1 VTWTAL
7 LLAGQRP
14 GVDPLAEAFGEAWKA
29 HVRVGGEAMLSQVA
43 RTLLACPSIGRIVV
57 VAQQPELLFT
67 GDCAW
72 LAHQSRMATAVSNSG
87 IATSVAGIA
96 GSDAAPWPVLVTTAD
111 HPLLTVDM
119 VEAAIAGAKGADV
132 GVGVVARRTLLAAY
146 PGNTRTWLN
155 FADDGFTGANLFA
168 LTGEPARKALMAWS
182 EVERDR
188 KKAIKLIWHFGPWLA
203 LRALTRT
210 VTLAGAMRA
219 AGRKLGFVAVPV
231 VLPWAEA
238 GIDVDKPSDHALAET
253 ILAARRT

>member
-1 VTWTAL
+1 L

-14 GVDPLAEAFGEAWKA
+14 GVDPLADAFGEIWKA

-43 RTLLACPSIGRIVV
+43 RTLLACPSIARIVV
-57 VAQQPELLFT
+57 VAQQPEILFT

-72 LAHQSRMATAVSNSG
+72 LAQEPRVTTAVSHSG
-87 IATSVAGIA
+87 IATSIAGIA
-96 GSDAAPWPVLVTTAD
+96 GSDLARWPVLVTTAD
-111 HPLLTVDM
+111 HPLLSVDM
-119 VEAAIAGAKGADV
+119 VEAAITGAKGADV
-132 GVGVVARRTLLAAY
+132 GVGVVARRVLLAAY
-146 PGNTRTWLN
+146 PGNKRTWLN

-203 LRALTRT
+203 FRALTRT
-210 VTLAGAMRA
+210 ITLAGAMRA
-219 AGRKLGFVAVPV
+219 AGRKLGFMAVPV

-253 ILAARRT
+253 ILMKRGA

>member
-1 VTWTAL
+1 
-7 LLAGQRP
+7 
-14 GVDPLAEAFGEAWKA
+14 
-29 HVRVGGEAMLSQVA
+29 
-43 RTLLACPSIGRIVV
+43 
-57 VAQQPELLFT
+57 
-67 GDCAW
+67 
-72 LAHQSRMATAVSNSG
+72 
-87 IATSVAGIA
+87 
-96 GSDAAPWPVLVTTAD
+96 VLVTTAD

-146 PGNTRTWLN
+146 PGNKRTWLN

-238 GIDVDKPSDHALAET
+238 GIDVDKPSDHALAEK
-253 ILAARRT
+253 ILAARRASRGDDGS